1 MSVTPDTSGFI
12 NQSHCAE
19 TQYHVQC
26 WEWNLFWPLEFSK
39 WLGDHEWKIHRRWTC
54 HEPRFR
60 LQSAVFRHFFLFCG
74 LRGNVLGD
82 MFFCF
87 VSFCFFICNSI
98 RWPLENK
105 LHHAIICQFI
115 HKLNTMVSSS
125 YQRCL
130 PQNAMISE
138 GAGLPPTPMAHKS
151 SHNERVR
158 PTAALGNPSKR
169 RSRSGSGAVPPHSP
183 VPSAWDAESRLRS
196 ALLLVKWRKLI
207 ELYSSHEGNCF
218 WVNGCFQQWGR
229 QAERHKQALSWRDKL
244 TQSPRLQI
252 ATIKYIR
259 RRRTNNITA
268 HCGPTA
274 APLSGWVII
283 FNERPRAKRNR
294 SKPPYHK

>member
-1 MSVTPDTSGFI
+1 MPVLKKTSTNSTQWFHHPTNTVFRKILWSVKAQAFRRHQWCINHPTTSG
-12 NQSHCAE
+12 
-19 TQYHVQC
+19 
-26 WEWNLFWPLEFSK
+26 WDRLRLLE
-39 WLGDHEWKIHRRWTC
+39 I
-54 HEPRFR
+54 R
-60 LQSAVFRHFFLFCG
+60 LR
-74 LRGNVLGD
+74 
-82 MFFCF
+82 
-87 VSFCFFICNSI
+87 
-98 RWPLENK
+98 
-105 LHHAIICQFI
+105 
-115 HKLNTMVSSS
+115 
-125 YQRCL
+125 
-130 PQNAMISE
+130 E
-138 GAGLPPTPMAHKS
+138 GAG
-151 SHNERVR
+151 
-158 PTAALGNPSKR
+158 AAAD
-169 RSRSGSGAVPPHSP
+169 GSGAVPPQSP
-183 VPSAWDAESRLRS
+183 MPSAWDAESRLRS

-252 ATIKYIR
+252 ATIKYVR